1 MKCHC
6 IFRKTKADSF
16 EHSIFSF
23 IKYFLQM
30 KTLSSGKLGK
40 IQNRHNPAPSQQT
53 GFPSAATHY
62 TEPSIDLHKEL
73 VLNRDA
79 TFFARIEGDELE
91 EFDIQDG
98 DVLIIDRSL
107 SAVSNR
113 LALTIVDGEFTVL
126 RIPKKQVGSEFILWG
141 IITYIIHY
149 VQ

>member
-1 MKCHC
+1 
-6 IFRKTKADSF
+6 
-16 EHSIFSF
+16 
-23 IKYFLQM
+23 M

-40 IQNRHNPAPSQQT
+40 IKRGHSPEVSRQT

-73 VLNRDA
+73 VFNQDA
-79 TFFARIEGDELE
+79 TFFVRIEGDELN
-91 EFDIQDG
+91 EFDIYDK

-113 LALTIVDGEFTVL
+113 LALAVIDGEFKVL
-126 RIPKKQVGSEFILWG
+126 RIPKKHLETEFILWG

-149 VQ
+149 TQ

>member
-1 MKCHC
+1 
-6 IFRKTKADSF
+6 
-16 EHSIFSF
+16 
-23 IKYFLQM
+23 M

-40 IQNRHNPAPSQQT
+40 IKNRHTPEVSRQT

-79 TFFARIEGDELE
+79 TFFARIEGDELK
-91 EFDIQDG
+91 EFAIQDG

-107 SAVSNR
+107 PATPNR
-113 LALTIVDGEFTVL
+113 LALAVVDGEFKVL
-126 RIPKKQVGSEFILWG
+126 RIPKNQVDSEFILWG

-149 VQ
+149 TQ